1 MICYNIDSETVISI
15 DVRSAIP
22 IPIQILNGFRELI
35 TREHLKPGDQI
46 PSIRTLA
53 KKLVVSPD
61 TVQTAYHEALSQG
74 LFEKTKSGYC
84 VSRGAQQIVDRIPEP
99 LLNLAKSIQTARDE
113 GFTWET
119 IQNVINQLKNPK
131 VNVPAGALCP
141 YCRQSME
148 PTDSIV
154 SCFACNT
161 AHHEECWNEVS
172 RCSIFGCGSS
182 VRRSADN

>member
-22 IPIQILNGFRELI
+22 IPVQILSGFRELI
-35 TREHLKPGDQI
+35 QREHLKPGDQL
-46 PSIRTLA
+46 PSIRALA

-61 TVQTAYHEALSQG
+61 IVQTAYHEALSQG

-84 VSRGAQQIVDRIPEP
+84 VSSSANRMVHRVPEP
-99 LLNLAKSIQTARDE
+99 LLNLARSIQIAREE
-113 GFTWET
+113 GFNWES
-119 IQNVINQLKNPK
+119 IQNVVDQLKNPK
-131 VNVPAGALCP
+131 LNLQGAAICP

-148 PTDSIV
+148 PTDSVV

-182 VRRSADN
+182 VRTSADN

>member
-1 MICYNIDSETVISI
+1 MICYNTDSETVISI

-22 IPIQILNGFRELI
+22 IPVQIVNEFRDLI
-35 TREHLKPGDQI
+35 KREHLKPGDQI
-46 PSIRTLA
+46 PSIRALA

-61 TVQTAYHEALSQG
+61 TVQTAYHEAVSQG

-84 VSRGAQQIVDRIPEP
+84 VSSSANRMLQRVPEP
-99 LLNLAKSIQTARDE
+99 LLNIAKSIQTAREE
-113 GFTWET
+113 GFNWES
-119 IQNVINQLKNPK
+119 IQNVVDQLKNPK
-131 VNVPAGALCP
+131 VTSQATANCP

-148 PTDSIV
+148 PADSIV

-182 VRRSADN
+182 VRTISGN

>member
-15 DVRSAIP
+15 DIRSSVP
-22 IPIQILNGFRELI
+22 IPLQIISGFRDLIKREL
-35 TREHLKPGDQI
+35 LKPGD
-46 PSIRTLA
+46 PVPTIRALA

-61 TVQTAYHEALSQG
+61 AVQNAYREALSQG

-84 VSRGAQQIVDRIPEP
+84 ISSGAQRMADRVPEP
-99 LLNLAKSIQTARDE
+99 LLNLAKSIQTAREE
-113 GFTWET
+113 GFKWDT
-119 IQNVINQLKNPK
+119 IQNVVDQLKNPK
-131 VNVPAGALCP
+131 MNLPAGSVCP

-148 PTDSIV
+148 PNDV
-154 SCFACNT
+154 VVFCFACKT

-182 VRRSADN
+182 VRTAADV